1 MRRAPAGRRWPR
13 LLERTAV
20 VLCALIISIGVIAL
34 LSGGLLA
41 GRDNPGLSQ
50 AGAPVGVHYRDQ
62 GHTHLAPGTLH
73 PAYDSQPPTSGAH
86 VPLPVTRDEATLNVD
101 QLLQALEVGN
111 VVIMYGTG
119 SPPPG
124 LKALANS
131 VASPFTPRLATA
143 GQAVILVHQPGTPG
157 LIGLAWTRMIR
168 VSSATDPQLREF
180 MEYWLGRGAP
190 GG

>member
-1 MRRAPAGRRWPR
+1 VRRAPAGRRWPR

-20 VLCALIISIGVIAL
+20 VLAALVISIGVIAV

-41 GRDNPGLSQ
+41 GRDTPGLAQ

-62 GHTHLAPGTLH
+62 GHAHLAPRTLH

-86 VPLPVTRDEATLNVD
+86 VPLPVNRDDATLNVD
-101 QLLQALEVGN
+101 QLLQALEVGD
-111 VVIMYGTG
+111 VVIMYGTS

-124 LKALANS
+124 LTAVADN
-131 VASPFTPRLATA
+131 VASPFTPRLAA
-143 GQAVILVHQPGTPG
+143 GGQAVILAHQPGSPG

-168 VSSATDPQLREF
+168 VSSPRDPQLRSF